1 MNCERCHSLV
11 DDYVDGT
18 LAAGERDAVD
28 AHLAGCE
35 DCRALAADFRAI
47 RSTAGTLERHA
58 PSARAWT
65 NIEAAVERER
75 SRSLGAYVGRIFRSG
90 VERSGSDRSGVERSG
105 STRFGAAWRPLAIA
119 ATLLLLVGGTSWV
132 LWNRMSPTEPAH
144 RTAATATAAD
154 PELAQTVEHEL
165 KLAEEHYQ
173 NAIAGLEKITRSES
187 EALDPQVAAVLQKNL
202 EVIDQAIGESRAALQ
217 TQPTS
222 DVAQESLFEAL
233 RNKVV
238 LLQETVVLIN
248 EMRKGNQEGTA
259 RIVSGLNQ

>member
-1 MNCERCHSLV
+1 MNCDRCAALV
-11 DDYVDGT
+11 GDYVDGT
-18 LAAGERDAVD
+18 LAQDERAAVET
-28 AHLAGCE
+28 HLAGCAE
-35 DCRALAADFRAI
+35 CRAMAHDFRSI
-47 RSTAGTLERHA
+47 RSMASSLERHTPPA
-58 PSARAWT
+58 QAWSE
-65 NIEAAVERER
+65 IAAAVERER
-75 SRSLGAYVGRIFRSG
+75 SRSLTSYVGRIFRSG
-90 VERSGSDRSGVERSG
+90 PVSGSWPTFRAGFAV
-105 STRFGAAWRPLAIA
+105 AAALM
-119 ATLLLLVGGTSWV
+119 LLIVGGASWV
-132 LWNRMSPTEPAH
+132 LWNQMSSREPGN
-144 RTAATATAAD
+144 RTATTPTPSD

-187 EALDPQVAAVLQKNL
+187 ATLDPQVAAVLQKNL

-222 DVAQESLFEAL
+222 EVAQESLFEAL

>member
-1 MNCERCHSLV
+1 MNCERCEQLV

-18 LAAGERDAVD
+18 LAADERAAVD
-28 AHLAGCE
+28 THLAGCPA
-35 DCRALAADFRAI
+35 CRAMATDFRAI
-47 RSTAGTLERHA
+47 RSAAGSLERHA
-58 PSARAWT
+58 PPAQAWAKVA
-65 NIEAAVERER
+65 AAVEGER
-75 SRSLGAYVGRIFRSG
+75 RHSYAGRMWSAGPIFRSG
-90 VERSGSDRSGVERSG
+90 
-105 STRFGAAWRPLAIA
+105 LAVA
-119 ATLLLLVGGTSWV
+119 ATLLLVVGATSWLV
-132 LWNRMSPTEPAH
+132 WSRMSPAAPAP
-144 RTAATATAAD
+144 RTATTAPAAD

-187 EALDPQVAAVLQKNL
+187 AALDPQVAAVLQKNL

>member
-1 MNCERCHSLV
+1 MNCEHCHSLV

-18 LAAGERDAVD
+18 LAADERQAVET
-28 AHLAGCE
+28 HLAGCAA
-35 DCRALAADFRAI
+35 CRAMASDFRSI
-47 RSTAGTLERHA
+47 RSTAASLERRA
-58 PSARAWT
+58 PSAQAWT
-65 NIEAAVERER
+65 RIEAAVASER
-75 SRSLGAYVGRIFRSG
+75 SRSFRHGFVGRLFTSG
-90 VERSGSDRSGVERSG
+90 GV
-105 STRFGAAWRPLAIA
+105 WKPLAVA
-119 ATLLLLVGGTSWV
+119 ATLLFVVGGMSWI
-132 LWNRMSPTEPAH
+132 LWNQLSVTEPPH
-144 RTAATATAAD
+144 RTATTVAPGD

-187 EALDPQVAAVLQKNL
+187 ATLDPQVAAVLQKNL

>member
-1 MNCERCHSLV
+1 MNCDRCEALV

-18 LAAGERDAVD
+18 LAQDERAAVET
-28 AHLAGCE
+28 HLAGCAA
-35 DCRALAADFRAI
+35 CRAMAHDFRSI
-47 RSTAGTLERHA
+47 RSTAGSLERHTPPA
-58 PSARAWT
+58 QAWRE
-65 NIEAAVERER
+65 IAAAVERDR
-75 SRSLGAYVGRIFRSG
+75 SRSWVNPLSYVGAIFRSG
-90 VERSGSDRSGVERSG
+90 AIWRVGPIFRSGFAV
-105 STRFGAAWRPLAIA
+105 AAALM
-119 ATLLLLVGGTSWV
+119 LVVVGGASWV
-132 LWNRMSPTEPAH
+132 LWTQMPGTEPAH
-144 RTAATATAAD
+144 RTATTATPSD

-187 EALDPQVAAVLQKNL
+187 AALDPQVAAVLQKNL

-217 TQPTS
+217 TQPAS